1 MGWELGV
8 EDTPESAQ
16 LQRTED
22 LIQIVLAAV
31 VPALLAAMLFSYL
44 LFEALFPVLFLAAI
58 LVAVLMLI
66 PANRLHNLHFR
77 TWCVNSL
84 PTKLITSIVGMIY
97 ISVVAIFAVGLLS
110 VYQGLDPENPTTFAI
125 VGGLLLL
132 LMVIMSYRAQNKQR
146 FLSTHK
152 RFFPK
157 HHQDLANGLVSA
169 LEKNGLK
176 HERKAAPKGAS
187 IDLPEHGLRVK
198 ILPLRQKSS
207 EVLLENITETNLSM
221 AVLLKGYLEAI

>member
-1 MGWELGV
+1 LGV

-16 LQRTED
+16 LQRNED

-44 LFEALFPVLFLAAI
+44 LFDTLFPVLFLAA
-58 LVAVLMLI
+58 VMAAVLMLI
-66 PANRLHNLHFR
+66 PANRLHKLHFC
-77 TWCVNSL
+77 TWCVNTL
-84 PTKLITSIVGMIY
+84 PAKLITSIVGMIY

-110 VYQGLDPENPTTFAI
+110 VYQGLEPENPITFAI

-132 LMVIMSYRAQNKQR
+132 LIVIMSYSAQNKQR

-157 HHQDLANGLVSA
+157 HHQDLADELVSV
-169 LEKNGLK
+169 LQKNGLK
-176 HERKAAPKGAS
+176 HERKDASKGAS
-187 IDLPEHGLRVK
+187 IELPEHGIRVK

-207 EVLLENITETNLSM
+207 EVLLENITEKNLSM
-221 AVLLKGYLEAI
+221 AVLLMGYLEAI